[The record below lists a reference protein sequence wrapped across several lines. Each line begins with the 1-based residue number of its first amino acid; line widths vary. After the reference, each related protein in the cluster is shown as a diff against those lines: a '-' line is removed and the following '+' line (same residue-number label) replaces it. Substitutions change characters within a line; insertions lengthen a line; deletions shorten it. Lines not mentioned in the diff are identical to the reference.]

1 MTTAKAVL
9 LCSLLSAAVL
19 AAQETGSPE
28 ASGLRILTLEEA
40 CELALQNSISLQTR
54 AIDLELDRISAK
66 SLWAQVFPSI
76 SAGGSVAYEF
86 PVQDDAPRTSPSYT
100 ARLRLSLGLS
110 AGLPYTMKNISL
122 AYKSGLLN
130 YEQAS
135 RQLLAETSRTFYT
148 LLAGKMNLEV
158 LEGAMRLAGDQLE
171 RDRVSRQN
179 GYIGELDFLSST
191 FSAEDAG
198 LKYNRALSDY
208 RIGVG
213 NFLFALGLAAAEAEG
228 VVLEGTAEITKLDL
242 DAEALIR
249 TGLPR
254 RPDIMLHHNEIERL
268 KNARN
273 ETALSAKGPSVSLGA
288 SWGASRANGF
298 DDTVSADVSVT
309 IPIDPWIPRTKRDQ
323 DVKRASA
330 AYQKALL
337 ELGDME
343 NAARQEIRGYADNIR
358 NTWRELEIARLQAA
372 SAERAYELASQ
383 AYRQGAMN
391 FFNFETVRNRLT
403 AARQGLLQ
411 SEFDYK
417 ILVLDL
423 AASLNMEEGELR
435 NFVINEGTGE
445 R

>member
-1 MTTAKAVL
+1 VTTAKAFL

-28 ASGLRILTLEEA
+28 ASGPRRLTLEEA
-40 CELALQNSISLQTR
+40 CELALQNSITLQTR

-66 SLWAQVFPSI
+66 NLWAQVFPSI
-76 SAGGSVAYEF
+76 SASGGVGYEF
-86 PVQDDAPRTSPSYT
+86 PLKDDVPRTSPSYT
-100 ARLRLSLGLS
+100 ARLRLSLALN

-135 RQLLAETSRTFYT
+135 RQVLVETSKTFYALLAR
-148 LLAGKMNLEV
+148 KMNLEV
-158 LEGAMRLAGDQLE
+158 LEGAMKLAGDQLE
-171 RDRVSRQN
+171 RDRISRQN

-191 FSAEDAG
+191 FSAEEAR
-198 LKYNRALSDY
+198 LKYNRALSEY
-208 RIGVG
+208 RIEAG
-213 NFLFALGLAAAEAEG
+213 NFLSALGLSAAEAEG
-228 VVLEGTAEITKLDL
+228 VVLEGTAEITKLNL

-249 TGLPR
+249 TGLSR
-254 RPDIMLHHNEIERL
+254 RPDIMLHRNEIERL

-298 DDTVSADVSVT
+298 DDTVSAEVSVT

-323 DVKRASA
+323 DVGRASA
-330 AYQKALL
+330 QYQKALL
-337 ELGDME
+337 ELQDME
-343 NAARQEIRGYADNIR
+343 NAARQEIRSYADNLR
-358 NTWRELEIARLQAA
+358 NTWAELEIARLQAA

-391 FFNFETVRNRLT
+391 FLNFETVRNRLT
-403 AARQGLLQ
+403 AARQELLQ
-411 SEFDYK
+411 TEFDYK

-423 AASLNMEEGELR
+423 AASLTMEEGELH

>member
-1 MTTAKAVL
+1 MTAAKALL
-9 LCSLLSAAVL
+9 LCSLLGAAVL
-19 AAQETGSPE
+19 AAQETASPE
-28 ASGLRILTLEEA
+28 APGLRALTLEEA

-76 SAGGSVAYEF
+76 SAGGSMGYEF
-86 PVQDDAPRTSPSYT
+86 PVQDDVPRTSPSYT
-100 ARLRLSLGLS
+100 ARLRLSLGLN

-130 YEQAS
+130 YGQAS
-135 RQLLAETSRTFYT
+135 RQLLAEISRTFYA
-148 LLAGKMNLEV
+148 LLARKMDLEV
-158 LEGAMRLAGDQLE
+158 LEGAMKLAGDQLE
-171 RDRVSRQN
+171 RDRVSRRN

-191 FSAEDAG
+191 FSAEDAR

-208 RIGVG
+208 RIGTG
-213 NFLFALGLAAAEAEG
+213 NFLSALGLPAGEAEG
-228 VVLEGTAEITKLDL
+228 IVLEGTAEIIKLDL

-249 TGLPR
+249 AGLSR

-273 ETALSAKGPSVSLGA
+273 ETALSARGPSVSLGA
-288 SWGASRANGF
+288 SWGASAAGGF
-298 DDTVSADVSVT
+298 DDTVSAEVSVT
-309 IPIDPWIPRTKRDQ
+309 IPVDPWIPRTKRDQ

-330 AYQKALL
+330 EYQKALL

-343 NAARQEIRGYADNIR
+343 NAARQEIRSYADNIR
-358 NTWRELEIARLQAA
+358 NTWMEVEIARLQAA

-391 FFNFETVRNRLT
+391 FLNFETVRNRLT

-423 AASLNMEEGELR
+423 AASLSMEEGELH
-435 NFVINEGTGE
+435 NFVVNEGTGE